1 MAQDF
6 VLIDYLLKA
15 LVTLLMERHHM
26 SYDEALSTVLSSE
39 TYKKIVRGNILT
51 SESPLYVLSILEKEL
66 YFSIDENND

>member
-6 VLIDYLLKA
+6 LLIDYLLKA

-26 SYDEALSTVLSSE
+26 AYDAALEAVLTSE
-39 TYKKIVRGNILT
+39 TYKKIVVGNVLT

-66 YFSIDENND
+66 KLATDEKQD